1 MNGLIIAT
9 FVLVVI
15 MALLGFAF
23 FVYWVG
29 YAGTITEYIT
39 RIGSR
44 VLYRYISGYSW
55 EDVADAMGYEQRRV
69 FALHGLALEKVQIP
83 ERCHKNAVK
92 CSANM

>member
-9 FVLVVI
+9 FVLAVI

-39 RIGSR
+39 QIGSR
-44 VLYRYISGYSW
+44 VLYKNDEE
-55 EDVADAMGYEQRRV
+55 EDSDDRGEQRK
-69 FALHGLALEKVQIP
+69 G
-83 ERCHKNAVK
+83 
-92 CSANM
+92 

>member
-44 VLYRYISGYSW
+44 VLYKNGEE
-55 EDVADAMGYEQRRV
+55 EDSDD
-69 FALHGLALEKVQIP
+69 
-83 ERCHKNAVK
+83 
-92 CSANM
+92 